1 MKTMRKV
8 EGSSSIAS
16 YEYDDET
23 STLTIEFKSGTKYD
37 YYDINSSLI
46 DNFHTAESKGKFF
59 AANIRDKFY
68 VDVVEEGVKGGI
80 ANLPKPWKFPKAEDF
95 PKAVWPF
102 PTSEKP

>member
-37 YYDINSSLI
+37 YYDVNSSLI

-59 AANIRDKFY
+59 AANIRDKFH
-68 VDVVEEGVKGGI
+68 VDVVEESIYKDGI
-80 ANLPKPWKFPKAEDF
+80 ANPTK
-95 PKAVWPF
+95 VMWPF
-102 PTSEKP
+102 PTCDKP